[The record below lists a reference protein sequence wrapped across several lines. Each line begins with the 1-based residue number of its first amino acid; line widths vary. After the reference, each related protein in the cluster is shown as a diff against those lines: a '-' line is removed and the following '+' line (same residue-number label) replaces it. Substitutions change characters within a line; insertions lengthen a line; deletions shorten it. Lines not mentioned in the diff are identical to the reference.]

1 MKFRLIIDNNSEEEI
16 VATVKEENSL
26 IQKIEALIMEYNGT
40 DKIIA
45 FSEDDTV
52 FLSFDEIECIT
63 VSDGKTFAIT
73 DKGEQLKLRRRLYEF
88 ESIAPSSF
96 IKINKSTIANRL
108 HLKKF
113 TPTFSGGVDA
123 VFKSGHK
130 EYVSRRCF
138 AEIKRRFISK

>member
-96 IKINKSTIANRL
+96 IKINKSPIANRL

>member
-1 MKFRLIIDNNSEEEI
+1 MKFRLIIDKNSDEQI
-16 VATVKEENSL
+16 VATVKEENEL
-26 IQKIEALIMEYNGT
+26 TQKIEALIMEYNGT

-45 FSEDDTV
+45 FGKDDTV

-63 VSDGKTFAIT
+63 VCDGKTYAVT
-73 DKGEQLKLRRRLYEF
+73 VKGEQLKLKRRLYEI
-88 ESIAPSSF
+88 EKIVPSSF
-96 IKINKSTIANRL
+96 IKINKSTFANRL

>member
-1 MKFRLIIDNNSEEEI
+1 MKFRLIIDKNCEEEI
-16 VATVKEENSL
+16 VATVKKESDL
-26 IQKIEALIMEYNGT
+26 TQKIETLIMEYNGT

-45 FSEDDTV
+45 FGENDTV

-63 VSDGKTFAIT
+63 VSDNKTYAIT
-73 DKGEQLKLRRRLYEF
+73 CKGEQLKLRPRLYEL
-88 ESIAPSSF
+88 ESIVPSSF

-108 HLKKF
+108 HLQKF
-113 TPTFSGGVDA
+113 TPTFSGGIDA
-123 VFKSGHK
+123 VFKSGYR

>member
-16 VATVKEENSL
+16 VATVKEENAL
-26 IQKIEALIMEYNGT
+26 TEKIEALIMEYNGT